1 MKLTVRELQALLKPL
16 DQDAYV
22 VLQGD
27 QEGNSYNYIRGVE
40 EEMAIEVEDEFAF
53 LSQYD
58 SLADAEE
65 EYGDDLAFFS
75 ITILYP

>member
-1 MKLTVRELQALLKPL
+1 LKLTVRELQALLKPL

-27 QEGNSYNYIRGVE
+27 QEGNSYNYIRGIE
-40 EEMAIEVEDEFAF
+40 EDMTTEIDDEFIF
-53 LSQYD
+53 LGQYE
-58 SLADAEE
+58 SLADIEG

-75 ITILYP
+75 IAILYP